1 MWDSELDVLTFNI
14 KKRPETELCLT
25 KRMFLSV
32 ITSIYDPLGL
42 VAPVIF
48 LMKSLLQEIWK
59 YPKKIGWDDELPM
72 ELSDKFKRWYN
83 QLHHLE
89 TVKIP
94 RCLKFQR
101 GTFVDQ
107 RLHVFTDASEK
118 GYGAVAY
125 VKTIYKSGFVD
136 VAFVMAKTHVT
147 PTKGLTIPRL
157 ELQGAVEG
165 LGLSITIC
173 RELGFNIAKVT
184 FHVDSLKN
192 LQI

>member
-1 MWDSELDVLTFNI
+1 M
-14 KKRPETELCLT
+14 
-25 KRMFLSV
+25 
-32 ITSIYDPLGL
+32 
-42 VAPVIF
+42 
-48 LMKSLLQEIWK
+48 
-59 YPKKIGWDDELPM
+59 
-72 ELSDKFKRWYN
+72 
-83 QLHHLE
+83 
-89 TVKIP
+89 
-94 RCLKFQR
+94 
-101 GTFVDQ
+101 DQ

-136 VAFVMAKTHVT
+136 VAFVMAKTHAT

-173 RELGFNIAKVT
+173 RELGFDIAKVT